1 MIDLYLRTSTQ
12 EEMRE
17 ALLVAGFSRTKDGRL
32 WHPAIHL
39 DEVGVIYKPTGKTLK
54 APNGSEFPEH
64 APIFG
69 WHVNL
74 RIMDDSLAP
83 SFFNLSCDCSTPS
96 RVWA

>member
-1 MIDLYLRTSTQ
+1 MIDLYLRTNTQ

-17 ALLVAGFSRTKDGRL
+17 ALLVAGFSQAKDGRL
-32 WHPAIHL
+32 WHPDIHL

-54 APNGSEFPEH
+54 APNGSEH

-74 RIMDDSLAP
+74 RIMDDELAYL
-83 SFFNLSCDCSTPS
+83 FMGLCCDCSTPS
-96 RVWA
+96 RVWT